1 MDLIPTITMMFE
13 CYDEILRDILKVICI
28 NLTASIHFLPEDSL
42 RSNIPFL
49 VSSPLVSPP
58 LSSSSR
64 LLWSPLLWSPFLPS
78 RLLSFPFLSSDFPLC
93 NIVLILENRLT
104 PHTISCPDFSYL
116 SLLVSPQ
123 TYQHTVLLVSHDR
136 SFLNEV
142 CTDVM
147 LFKNLK
153 LTYFRG
159 NYDAFESTDKEMKLV
174 QQRQHE
180 SQMVKV
186 QHMQV
191 RRRARNCML

>member
-1 MDLIPTITMMFE
+1 LDLE
-13 CYDEILRDILKVICI
+13 AV
-28 NLTASIHFLPEDSL
+28 
-42 RSNIPFL
+42 
-49 VSSPLVSPP
+49 
-58 LSSSSR
+58 
-64 LLWSPLLWSPFLPS
+64 LWLQ
-78 RLLSFPFLSSDFPLC
+78 
-93 NIVLILENRLT
+93 
-104 PHTISCPDFSYL
+104 SYL
-116 SLLVSPQ
+116 Q

-153 LTYFRG
+153 LTYYRG

-191 RRRARNCML
+191 GQGGLFFVCSFPLCCAAISSG

>member
-1 MDLIPTITMMFE
+1 MHANDNSHHSYSVFPSLSLSLSLTILF
-13 CYDEILRDILKVICI
+13 
-28 NLTASIHFLPEDSL
+28 DSTIFY
-42 RSNIPFL
+42 S
-49 VSSPLVSPP
+49 VSSQPTNHLDLEAV
-58 LSSSSR
+58 
-64 LLWSPLLWSPFLPS
+64 LWLQ
-78 RLLSFPFLSSDFPLC
+78 
-93 NIVLILENRLT
+93 
-104 PHTISCPDFSYL
+104 SYL
-116 SLLVSPQ
+116 Q

-142 CTDVM
+142 CTDIM

-153 LTYFRG
+153 LTYFKG

-191 RRRARNCML
+191 RGIFLFSHLFLILFLLFYPLIFLLSNYRSQSSCLHNKIFALKYFHSTFNGS

>member
-1 MDLIPTITMMFE
+1 M
-13 CYDEILRDILKVICI
+13 
-28 NLTASIHFLPEDSL
+28 
-42 RSNIPFL
+42 
-49 VSSPLVSPP
+49 
-58 LSSSSR
+58 
-64 LLWSPLLWSPFLPS
+64 LWLQ
-78 RLLSFPFLSSDFPLC
+78 
-93 NIVLILENRLT
+93 
-104 PHTISCPDFSYL
+104 SYL
-116 SLLVSPQ
+116 Q

-153 LTYFRG
+153 LTYFKG

-191 RRRARNCML
+191 RTIFLFSLLFLMLLIFVSTYLHFFELAIAVILASQLVYS

>member
-1 MDLIPTITMMFE
+1 MFE
-13 CYDEILRDILKVICI
+13 EIVGE
-28 NLTASIHFLPEDSL
+28 SIHQD
-42 RSNIPFL
+42 L
-49 VSSPLVSPP
+49 VSKSSVILV
-58 LSSSSR
+58 
-64 LLWSPLLWSPFLPS
+64 FLAHRRALTEKVRS
-78 RLLSFPFLSSDFPLC
+78 IYFHAICLHLLSFLFLFLLLFLFCQPTNHLDLEA
-93 NIVLILENRLT
+93 VLWLQ
-104 PHTISCPDFSYL
+104 SYL
-116 SLLVSPQ
+116 Q

-153 LTYFRG
+153 LNYFKG

-191 RRRARNCML
+191 N

>member
-1 MDLIPTITMMFE
+1 MHANDNSHHSYSVFPSLSLSLSLTILF
-13 CYDEILRDILKVICI
+13 
-28 NLTASIHFLPEDSL
+28 DSTIFY
-42 RSNIPFL
+42 S
-49 VSSPLVSPP
+49 VSSQPTNHLDLEAV
-58 LSSSSR
+58 
-64 LLWSPLLWSPFLPS
+64 LWLQ
-78 RLLSFPFLSSDFPLC
+78 
-93 NIVLILENRLT
+93 
-104 PHTISCPDFSYL
+104 SYL
-116 SLLVSPQ
+116 Q

-142 CTDVM
+142 CTDIM

-153 LTYFRG
+153 LTYFKG

-191 RRRARNCML
+191 RIIFLFSLLFLTFFYYFIHLSSFYRIRDHNQFVFTISLFAFKYLRSTFDGS

>member
-1 MDLIPTITMMFE
+1 MDLE
-13 CYDEILRDILKVICI
+13 AV
-28 NLTASIHFLPEDSL
+28 
-42 RSNIPFL
+42 
-49 VSSPLVSPP
+49 
-58 LSSSSR
+58 
-64 LLWSPLLWSPFLPS
+64 LWLQ
-78 RLLSFPFLSSDFPLC
+78 
-93 NIVLILENRLT
+93 
-104 PHTISCPDFSYL
+104 SYL
-116 SLLVSPQ
+116 Q

-191 RRRARNCML
+191 LYDDKRSCSVILWEKNE